1 MQIAEEKLIFYYNG
15 NVQKVPS
22 YHLIEAALD
31 ERGDYLVE
39 FYNEFLI
46 DIYVLLDDLDSTYIA
61 IDWDNTVSA
70 DPEFF
75 IDLIEK
81 FQKAGY
87 TPFICTLRAP
97 DKENIAEITSVLE
110 ARNIA
115 IYLTDGQDKYD
126 YMKNLEINVHLWI
139 DDFYPSI
146 CREICPLLTKNGID

>member
-1 MQIAEEKLIFYYNG
+1 MQIAEEKLTFYYNG
-15 NVQKVPS
+15 NIKKVPA
-22 YHLIEAALD
+22 YHLIEAAIE
-31 ERGDYLVE
+31 ERGNYLVE

-46 DIYVLLDDLDSTYIA
+46 DIYVLLDNLDSKYIA

-75 IDLIEK
+75 IDLIRK

-97 DKENIAEITSVLE
+97 DEENIAEITAVLA

-115 IYLTDGQDKYD
+115 IYLTDGQEKQS
-126 YMKNLEINVHLWI
+126 YMQNLGINVHLWI

-146 CREICPLLTKNGID
+146 CRDACLLFIQNGIE

>member
-1 MQIAEEKLIFYYNG
+1 MQIAEEKLTFYYNG
-15 NVQKVPS
+15 NIQKVPS
-22 YHLIEAALD
+22 YRLIKEALG

-46 DIYVLLDDLDSTYIA
+46 DIYVLLDNPDSKYIA

-75 IDLIEK
+75 IDLIHK

-97 DKENIAEITSVLE
+97 DRENIAEIKSVLE

-115 IYLTDGQDKYD
+115 IYLTDGQDKRD
-126 YMKNLEINVHLWI
+126 YMQDLGVDVHLWI
-139 DDFYPSI
+139 DDFYPGI
-146 CREICPLLTKNGID
+146 CRETCPLLTENGIE

>member
-1 MQIAEEKLIFYYNG
+1 MQTTEEKLTFYYNG
-15 NVQKVPS
+15 NIKKVPC
-22 YHLIEAALD
+22 YHLIEAAL
-31 ERGDYLVE
+31 EARGSYLVE

-46 DIYVLLDDLDSTYIA
+46 DVYVLLDNPDSKYIA

-75 IDLIEK
+75 IDLIKK
-81 FQKAGY
+81 FQTAGY

-97 DKENIAEITSVLE
+97 DRENIAEIIAVLD

-115 IYLTDGQDKYD
+115 IYLTDGQDKQT
-126 YMKNLEINVHLWI
+126 YMRNLAVDVHLWI

-146 CREICPLLTKNGID
+146 CRETCPLLLQNGIE